1 MKTKTIYVV
10 YPYLKDATRFHVTTS
25 KLAATKYLNEEC
37 EIEGPF
43 ENLLLAGFIVERQPV
58 EVIK

>member
-1 MKTKTIYVV
+1 MNKTIYVL
-10 YPYLKDATRFHVTTS
+10 YPNLDDDTTFHVTTS
-25 KLAATKYLNEEC
+25 KLAAMNYLAEL

-58 EVIK
+58 ELRK